1 MEHILNFCS
10 IALHQGRFTW
20 RHNSVLNHLTSTILL
35 HKPQDLEVYA
45 DIPGSDLNGSTI
57 PPDIL
62 PRTSRPDLVL
72 IRRKEKQIFVLELTC
87 SFERNIDSANAR
99 KKEKYTQLKSDIED
113 QGYTCYLVPFEIG
126 SRGYIS
132 KRNKLD
138 LTTVFHATNLKF
150 NTAKCMKD
158 LSKIALLSSF
168 SIFHAYTQPTWQ
180 DPPLLK
186 P

>member
-1 MEHILNFCS
+1 MLTF
-10 IALHQGRFTW
+10 G
-20 RHNSVLNHLTSTILL
+20 SVNLL
-35 HKPQDLEVYA
+35 H
-45 DIPGSDLNGSTI
+45 LNN
-57 PPDIL
+57 IL
-62 PRTSRPDLVL
+62 W
-72 IRRKEKQIFVLELTC
+72 IKYHKQILGKIQMWNLAWKIFVLELTC

-99 KKEKYTQLKSDIED
+99 KKERYTQLKSDIED

-138 LTTVFHATNLKF
+138 LTTVFHATKLKF

-168 SIFHAYTQPTWQ
+168 SIFHAYTQPSWQ